1 MAVIS
6 EDTVMIRHI
15 QGLTA
20 LLSCLPA
27 GGKAKELFTLALALD
42 ESAAL
47 EKVGPPSDPDDDD
60 AMKAWF
66 EQLWAE
72 DGLTPE
78 EKELVDWQADSD
90 NMTAALAEF
99 KNVAAKLGTS

>member
-1 MAVIS
+1 MAIS

-27 GGKAKELFTLALALD
+27 GGKARELFTLALALD
-42 ESAAL
+42 EAAAL
-47 EKVGPPSDPDDDD
+47 EKIGPPTDPDDDD

-66 EQLWAE
+66 EKLWAE

-78 EKELVDWQADSD
+78 EQEIVNWQADSD
-90 NMTAALAEF
+90 NMAAALDEF
-99 KNVAAKLGTS
+99 KTIAAKLGSA